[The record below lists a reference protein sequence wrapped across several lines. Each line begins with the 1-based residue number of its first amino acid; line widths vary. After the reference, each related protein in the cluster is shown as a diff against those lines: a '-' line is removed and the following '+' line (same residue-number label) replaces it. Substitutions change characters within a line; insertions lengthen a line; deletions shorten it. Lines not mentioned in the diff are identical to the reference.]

1 MVSTRQKLLRL
12 PVLRISIN
20 NVLIGNVLS
29 YNYLGVMFDNELGLG
44 RYITAVHTHVQH
56 KLFHLRKIRKFINE
70 FAAFQIYKQTILPLL
85 DYCGFL
91 IMSGNKNDYEALQI
105 LQNDALR
112 ACIGYPNGY
121 ELSRIALHE
130 KAKLSSLYQRW
141 DKQLL
146 MMMHTVSTEE
156 ENILIPERQTRQAT
170 KIVFKQ
176 QKLVSKRY
184 MKSPYIRGINLWGKL
199 TGDTQRLDNK
209 FEYKQA
215 ISCSY
220 SVYDAHYLNVDIPV
234 NPNVVNGN

>member
-1 MVSTRQKLLRL
+1 MMVSTRQKLLRL

-29 YNYLGVMFDNELGLG
+29 YNYLGVMFDNKLGLG

-121 ELSRIALHE
+121 ELSRIALHV
-130 KAKLSSLYQRW
+130 KAKLSS
-141 DKQLL
+141 
-146 MMMHTVSTEE
+146 
-156 ENILIPERQTRQAT
+156 
-170 KIVFKQ
+170 
-176 QKLVSKRY
+176 
-184 MKSPYIRGINLWGKL
+184 
-199 TGDTQRLDNK
+199 
-209 FEYKQA
+209 
-215 ISCSY
+215 
-220 SVYDAHYLNVDIPV
+220 
-234 NPNVVNGN
+234 